1 MVNNLNIY
9 YKKKILIYGLGKTGL
24 SVLKFLKKDNQITT
38 HDDKI
43 KVDNKKITKIKFDYI
58 IISPGIDINKCNLSK
73 FLKNNSKKIHTDLDI
88 FYNNHKENNKITITG
103 TNGKST
109 TAKILY
115 DALRDQ
121 KLDVRLV
128 GNIGNPVLLEKK
140 VTNKTVFVIEASSY
154 QLEYSKLFKSHI
166 SIILNISPDHLERH
180 KTINRYVSAKFRV
193 VKNQTKEDFAILN
206 IKNFYIKRELESKN
220 FLPKIIKIRKN
231 IDSIFLKRINNQ
243 YFNTEGNKENL
254 KFILKVAEILKLKKN
269 ILVKTLKKFK
279 GLKYRQ
285 EIIFRSK
292 KLTIIND
299 SKATSFS
306 SSVSLLKSLTNV
318 YWIVGGQAKKG
329 DKLLLSKKYCKNIK
343 AYIFGTNKKFFTT
356 KLKKLMKYESF
367 LDLKSLVKKLSLEIK
382 VNKSIAHKT
391 ILFSPSAASFD
402 NFKNFEKRGEYF
414 NQLIKK
420 YINV

>member
-1 MVNNLNIY
+1 MINNLNIF
-9 YKKKILIYGLGKTGL
+9 YKKKILIYGLGKSGL
-24 SVLKFLKKDNQITT
+24 SVLKFLKKNNEIIT

-43 KVDNKKITKIKFDYI
+43 KVDNKKITKIKFDCI
-58 IISPGIDINKCNLSK
+58 IISPGIDINKCHLSK
-73 FLKNNSKKIHTDLDI
+73 FLKNNSKKIYTDLDI
-88 FYNNHKENNKITITG
+88 FYNHHKENNKITITG

-115 DALRDQ
+115 DVLRDQ
-121 KLDVRLV
+121 KVDVRLV
-128 GNIGNPVLLEKK
+128 GNIGNPILLEKK

-154 QLEYSKLFKSHI
+154 QLEYSKLFKSNI

-180 KTINRYVSAKFRV
+180 KTINKYVSAKFKL
-193 VKNQTKEDFAILN
+193 VKNQSKKDYAILN
-206 IKNFYIKRELESKN
+206 IKNFYIKRELESRN
-220 FLPKIIKIRKN
+220 FLPKIIKIKKK
-231 IDSIFLKRINNQ
+231 IDNIFLKKIDNQ

-254 KFILKVAEILKLKKN
+254 KFILAVVKILKLKKDL
-269 ILVKTLKKFK
+269 LVKTLKKFK

-285 EIIFRSK
+285 EIIFQSK

-299 SKATSFS
+299 SKATTFS
-306 SSVSLLKSLTNV
+306 SSVSMLKSLTNV

-329 DKLLLSKKYCKNIK
+329 DKLLLSKKKCKNIK
-343 AYIFGTNKKFFTT
+343 AYVYGVNKNFFIS

-367 LDLKSLVKKLSLEIK
+367 LDLKSLVKKISLEIK
-382 VNKSIAHKT
+382 LDKNITNKT